1 MGKKARARARARQYA
16 YNRQSKGFQRNQA
29 KKIINEA
36 DIPRYD
42 TKKIKRNLTILF
54 IVWLIGLAVDTFI
67 EGLSGFVGMLLLGV
81 IIAFGVLAYI
91 KHMDKNVIRAY
102 KRMEV
107 PKEDYL
113 AEVRRQ
119 GLSDKRIALM
129 DKLWDKTKEN

>member
-1 MGKKARARARARQYA
+1 MGKRIRSIAKGYV
-16 YNRQSKGFQRNQA
+16 YNRPSMGYQRNQA
-29 KKIINEA
+29 KKIIKDA

-81 IIAFGVLAYI
+81 IIAFGILAYI

-102 KRMEV
+102 KRMGV

-119 GLSDKRIALM
+119 GLSDKRVELM
-129 DKLWDKTKEN
+129 NKLWDKVKE